1 MSTYKLF
8 FMTLKMN
15 RSYSELYRKAI
26 DLLYEHISKSII
38 GLVQGDTVIVTVPR
52 KGPRLMDF
60 METKNKKGFESA
72 LICSEHS
79 LPFLFGDAETVKKIK
94 RIIIVDDAVY
104 YGTTITGVYNIVN
117 TYRAI
122 LNAEF
127 DIMVITGIRD
137 TNANT
142 GSIEVIY
149 DEENREKSFGYYY
162 IKRLAK
168 DLNTINATLEIEF
181 PMLCYRLRYPEGTDV
196 HGLLAKNMTGV
207 SGCKDTYLV
216 NTYKKKSVTAIFR
229 TDENLLCSFRK
240 CRFNI
245 CHDPNKGEHAINV
258 TVMSPYVLSNEEN
271 DLKMVFDDVDIIRPY
286 WTRLVTEAIPDN
298 TRHVFK
304 VTETIGDEPD
314 NALMY
319 GELKRLK
326 TRSIVIAANYI
337 ASVLFFVQ
345 IKKELEAA
353 LQCDSIDFDGLNR
366 KDFHNIFGYSDTA
379 KELLDKLNAMMTI
392 LGEASDNPDA
402 KLRLLNVYADRGT
415 MVFEKNYPKS
425 QFTLPVFLNY
435 VKELLDNAKNTAEA
449 VSALFFLQNGLIEK
463 ETRKQ
468 ERFNYYR
475 LFFGQTFASIKQFL
489 RNLADEKTIHRLVD
503 MKIDQCNIVPQYI
516 LDCDTKNWRRVFRP
530 GENEDLYLS
539 HMARFVIM
547 VYNELAGHFS
557 IQDVP
562 QYILNGF
569 LVYLTKV
576 CKKELEKDLNISF
589 SKDKNGCLLFLNR
602 ENGLRT
608 DVLTYLERMKI
619 LDIEKE
625 FVKVNE
631 HLADESLTQGTTLDR
646 NKVETTIKDRIED
659 LYNKIKEYGLGLDS
673 AYMVLNAYTLGTE
686 EIKNAKVELCPIMD
700 SIAQFLLK
708 TESSLEKPEDEK
720 PTGLAWSR
728 NKLIINSFRYFSKY
742 LALPELVVEPKI
754 KRFEEKLFT
763 YKQASNL
770 VTSMYI
776 LKNKKTTEDI
786 LSKHNGLLGYPEKL
800 VKEITTDF
808 DKTLVRPEVASYMAS
823 RIRGMVQNCSD
834 NTCQWND
841 TLLN

>member
-1 MSTYKLF
+1 MSAYKLF

-26 DLLYEHISKSII
+26 DLLYEHITKSII

-127 DIMVITGIRD
+127 DIIVITGIKD
-137 TNANT
+137 TKANT
-142 GSIEVIY
+142 GGINVMY

-162 IKRLAK
+162 IKQLAK

-181 PMLCYRLRYPEGTDV
+181 PTLCYRLRYPEGTDV
-196 HGLLAKNMTGV
+196 YALLMKSIAGM
-207 SGCKDTYLV
+207 SRCKDTYLV
-216 NTYKKKSVTAIFR
+216 ETYEKKSVTAIFS
-229 TDENLLCSFRK
+229 TDGNLLCSFRK

-245 CHDPNKGEHAINV
+245 CHNSDKGEYAINV
-258 TVMSPYVLSNEEN
+258 TVMSPYALSNEES
-271 DLKMVFDDVDIIRPY
+271 DLNMVFDDVDAIRPY

-304 VTETIGDEPD
+304 VTEIAGDEPD

-319 GELKRLK
+319 SELKRLK

-337 ASVLFFVQ
+337 ASVLFFMQ
-345 IKKELEAA
+345 IKKELETA
-353 LQCDSIDFDGLNR
+353 LQCEFIDFDGLNR
-366 KDFHNIFGYSDTA
+366 RDFHNIFGYSDTA
-379 KELLDKLNAMMTI
+379 NELLDKLNAIMTKPEE
-392 LGEASDNPDA
+392 LTDNPDV

-425 QFTLPVFLNY
+425 QFTLPVFQNY
-435 VKELLDNAKNTAEA
+435 VKELLNNAENTTEA

-468 ERFNYYR
+468 EKFNYYR
-475 LFFGQTFASIKQFL
+475 LFFGQTFASIKEFL
-489 RNLADEKTIHRLVD
+489 GKFAVGEEEEKIIHRLVD

-516 LDCDTKNWRRVFRP
+516 LDNETKNWRRVFRP

-547 VYNELAGHFS
+547 VYKELVKHFN
-557 IQDVP
+557 ILNIP

-576 CKKELEKDLNISF
+576 CNNELNKDLHINF
-589 SKDKNGCLLFLNR
+589 SKNKNGNLLFMNR
-602 ENGLRT
+602 ENGLCT
-608 DVLTYLERMKI
+608 DVLAYLKRMKI
-619 LDIEKE
+619 LDIKYE

-631 HLADESLTQGTTLDR
+631 HLADESLTEETTLDR
-646 NKVETTIKDRIED
+646 NKVETTIKDKIEI
-659 LYNKIKEYGLGLDS
+659 LYSKIKDYGLGLDS
-673 AYMVLNAYTLGTE
+673 AYMVLNAYTIGKKDIE
-686 EIKNAKVELCPIMD
+686 NAKVELCPIMD
-700 SIAQFLLK
+700 SIEQFLQN
-708 TESSLEKPEDEK
+708 TETCLENPQDEK
-720 PTGLAWSR
+720 PTERLIRSR
-728 NKLIINSFRYFSKY
+728 NKVIVNSFRYFSKY
-742 LALPELVVEPKI
+742 LALPELVEEPKT
-754 KRFEEKLFT
+754 KLFEEKLFT

-776 LKNKKTTEDI
+776 LKNKKTTEEI
-786 LSKHNGLLGYPEKL
+786 LNKHNGLLGYPEKL

-808 DKTLVRPEVASYMAS
+808 DKTLVKPEVANCMAEG
-823 RIRGMVQNCSD
+823 IRRLAK
-834 NTCQWND
+834 ND
-841 TLLN
+841 IDKIY

>member
-1 MSTYKLF
+1 
-8 FMTLKMN
+8 MN
-15 RSYSELYRKAI
+15 RSFSEFYKKAI
-26 DLLYEHISKSII
+26 DLLYEHITESII
-38 GLVQGDTVIVTVPR
+38 GLVQGDTIIVPIPR

-60 METKNKKGFESA
+60 MEAQNKNKKGFKSA

-127 DIMVITGIRD
+127 EIKVIAGIRD

-142 GSIEVIY
+142 GSVEVIY

-168 DLNTINATLEIEF
+168 DLNKINATLEIEF
-181 PMLCYRLRYPEGTDV
+181 PTLCYRLRYPKGTDV
-196 HGLLAKNMTGV
+196 HRLLVKNMTGV
-207 SGCKDTYLV
+207 KGCKDTYFV
-216 NTYKKKSVTAIFR
+216 KTYKKTSVTAMFR
-229 TDENLLCSFRK
+229 RDENLLCSFRK

-245 CHDPNKGEHAINV
+245 CHNREKGEHAINV
-258 TVMSPYVLSNEEN
+258 TVMSPYALSNEES
-271 DLKMVFDDVDIIRPY
+271 DLKMIFDDVDDIRPY
-286 WTRLVTEAIPDN
+286 WIRLVTEAIPDN
-298 TRHVFK
+298 VRHVFK
-304 VTETIGDEPD
+304 VTETTGDEPD

-337 ASVLFFVQ
+337 ASVLFFMQ

-353 LQCDSIDFDGLNR
+353 LQCDFIDFDGLNR

-379 KELLDKLNAMMTI
+379 KELLDKLNAMMI
-392 LGEASDNPDA
+392 APEKASDNPDA
-402 KLRLLNVYADRGT
+402 KLRLLNVYVDRGA

-425 QFTLPVFLNY
+425 QFTLPVFQNR
-435 VKELLDNAKNTAEA
+435 VKELLGNAKNASEA

-468 ERFNYYR
+468 EKFNYYR

-489 RNLADEKTIHRLVD
+489 RESTNRRTREKTIHRLVD

-516 LDCDTKNWRRVFRP
+516 LDCETKNWRRVFRP

-547 VYNELAGHFS
+547 VYNELAEHFS

-562 QYILNGF
+562 EYILNGF

-576 CKKELEKDLNISF
+576 CNKKLKKDLNINF
-589 SKDKNGCLLFLNR
+589 SKDKNGCLMFLNR
-602 ENGLRT
+602 ENGLKT
-608 DVLTYLERMKI
+608 DVLAYLERMKI
-619 LDIEKE
+619 LDIKNE

-631 HLADESLTQGTTLDR
+631 HLADESLTQVTTLDR
-646 NKVETTIKDRIED
+646 NKVEKTIKDRIEA
-659 LYNKIKEYGLGLDS
+659 LHNKINEYGLGLDS
-673 AYMVLNAYTLGTE
+673 AYMVLNAYTLGTK
-686 EIKNAKVELCPIMD
+686 EIENAKVELCPIMD
-700 SIAQFLLK
+700 SIEQFLLN
-708 TESSLEKPEDEK
+708 TETSLKKPEDEK
-720 PTGLAWSR
+720 TIGLARSR
-728 NKLIINSFRYFSKY
+728 NKVIINSFRYFSKY
-742 LALPELVVEPKI
+742 LALPELVAEPKI
-754 KRFEEKLFT
+754 KLFEEKLFT

-776 LKNKKTTEDI
+776 LKNKKTTEEI
-786 LSKHNGLLGYPEKL
+786 LNKHNGLLGYSEKL
-800 VKEITTDF
+800 VKDITTDF
-808 DKTLVRPEVASYMAS
+808 DKTLVRPGVASYMAKK
-823 RIRGMVQNCSD
+823 IRGMVQNCSD
-834 NTCQWND
+834 NTCRRSD

>member
-1 MSTYKLF
+1 MSAYKLF

-26 DLLYEHISKSII
+26 DLLYEHITKSII

-127 DIMVITGIRD
+127 DIIVITGIKD
-137 TNANT
+137 TKANT
-142 GSIEVIY
+142 GGINVMY

-162 IKRLAK
+162 IKQLAK

-181 PMLCYRLRYPEGTDV
+181 PTLCYRLRYPEGTDV
-196 HGLLAKNMTGV
+196 YALLMKSIAEM
-207 SGCKDTYLV
+207 SRCKDTYLV
-216 NTYKKKSVTAIFR
+216 ETYEKKSVTAIFS
-229 TDENLLCSFRK
+229 TDGNLLCSFRK

-245 CHDPNKGEHAINV
+245 CHNSDKGEYAINV
-258 TVMSPYVLSNEEN
+258 TVMSPYALSNEES
-271 DLKMVFDDVDIIRPY
+271 DLNMVFDDVDAIRPY

-304 VTETIGDEPD
+304 VTEIAGDEPD

-319 GELKRLK
+319 SELKRLK

-337 ASVLFFVQ
+337 ASVLFFMQ
-345 IKKELEAA
+345 IKKELETA
-353 LQCDSIDFDGLNR
+353 LQCEFIDFDGLNR
-366 KDFHNIFGYSDTA
+366 RDFHNIFGYSDTA
-379 KELLDKLNAMMTI
+379 NELLDKLNAIMTKPEE
-392 LGEASDNPDA
+392 LTDNPDV

-425 QFTLPVFLNY
+425 QFTLPVFQNY
-435 VKELLDNAKNTAEA
+435 VKELLNNAENTTEA

-468 ERFNYYR
+468 EKFNYYR
-475 LFFGQTFASIKQFL
+475 LFFGQTFASIKEFL
-489 RNLADEKTIHRLVD
+489 GKFAVGEEEEKIIHRLVD

-516 LDCDTKNWRRVFRP
+516 LDNETKNWRRVFRP

-547 VYNELAGHFS
+547 VYKELVKHFN
-557 IQDVP
+557 ILNIP

-576 CKKELEKDLNISF
+576 CNNELNKDLHINF
-589 SKDKNGCLLFLNR
+589 SKDKNGNLLFMNR
-602 ENGLRT
+602 ENGLCT
-608 DVLTYLERMKI
+608 DVLAYLKRMKI
-619 LDIEKE
+619 LDIKYE

-631 HLADESLTQGTTLDR
+631 HLADESLTEETTLDR
-646 NKVETTIKDRIED
+646 NKVETTIKDKIEI
-659 LYNKIKEYGLGLDS
+659 LYSKIKDYGLGLDS
-673 AYMVLNAYTLGTE
+673 AYMVLNAYTIGKKDIE
-686 EIKNAKVELCPIMD
+686 NAKVELCPIMD
-700 SIAQFLLK
+700 SIEQFLQN
-708 TESSLEKPEDEK
+708 TETCLENPQDEK
-720 PTGLAWSR
+720 PTERLIRSK
-728 NKLIINSFRYFSKY
+728 NKVIVNSFRYFSKY
-742 LALPELVVEPKI
+742 LALPELVEEPKT
-754 KRFEEKLFT
+754 KLFEEKLFT

-776 LKNKKTTEDI
+776 LKNKKTTEEI
-786 LSKHNGLLGYPEKL
+786 LNKHNGLLGYPEKL

-808 DKTLVRPEVASYMAS
+808 DKTLVKPEVANCMAEG
-823 RIRGMVQNCSD
+823 IRRLAK
-834 NTCQWND
+834 ND
-841 TLLN
+841 IDKIY

>member
-1 MSTYKLF
+1 
-8 FMTLKMN
+8 MTLKMN

-26 DLLYEHISKSII
+26 DLLYEHITKSII

-127 DIMVITGIRD
+127 DIIVITGIKD
-137 TNANT
+137 TKANT
-142 GSIEVIY
+142 GGINVMY

-162 IKRLAK
+162 IKQLAK

-181 PMLCYRLRYPEGTDV
+181 PTLCYRLRYPEGTDV
-196 HGLLAKNMTGV
+196 YALLMKSIAGM
-207 SGCKDTYLV
+207 SRCKDTYLV
-216 NTYKKKSVTAIFR
+216 ETYEKKSVTAIFS
-229 TDENLLCSFRK
+229 TDGNLLCSFRK

-245 CHDPNKGEHAINV
+245 CHNSDKGEYAINV
-258 TVMSPYVLSNEEN
+258 TVMSPYALSNEES
-271 DLKMVFDDVDIIRPY
+271 DLNMVFDDVDAIRPY

-304 VTETIGDEPD
+304 VTEIAGDEPD

-319 GELKRLK
+319 SELKRLK

-337 ASVLFFVQ
+337 ASVLFFMQ
-345 IKKELEAA
+345 IKKELETA
-353 LQCDSIDFDGLNR
+353 LQCEFIDFDGLNR
-366 KDFHNIFGYSDTA
+366 RDFHNIFGYSDTA
-379 KELLDKLNAMMTI
+379 NELLDKLNAIMTKPEE
-392 LGEASDNPDA
+392 LTDNPDV

-425 QFTLPVFLNY
+425 QFTLPVFQNY
-435 VKELLDNAKNTAEA
+435 VKELLNNAENTTEA

-468 ERFNYYR
+468 EKFNYYR
-475 LFFGQTFASIKQFL
+475 LFFGQTFASIKEFL
-489 RNLADEKTIHRLVD
+489 GKFAVGEEEEKIIHRLVD

-516 LDCDTKNWRRVFRP
+516 LDNETKNWRRVLRP

-547 VYNELAGHFS
+547 VYKELVKHFN
-557 IQDVP
+557 ILNIP

-576 CKKELEKDLNISF
+576 CNNELNKDLHINF
-589 SKDKNGCLLFLNR
+589 SKDKNGNLLFMNR
-602 ENGLRT
+602 ENGLCT
-608 DVLTYLERMKI
+608 DVLAYLKRMKI
-619 LDIEKE
+619 LDIKYE

-631 HLADESLTQGTTLDR
+631 HLADESLTEETTLDR
-646 NKVETTIKDRIED
+646 NKVETTIKDKIEI
-659 LYNKIKEYGLGLDS
+659 LYSKIKDYGLGLDS
-673 AYMVLNAYTLGTE
+673 AYMVLNAYTIGKKDIE
-686 EIKNAKVELCPIMD
+686 NAKVELCPIMD
-700 SIAQFLLK
+700 SIEQFLQN
-708 TESSLEKPEDEK
+708 TETCLENPQDEK
-720 PTGLAWSR
+720 PTERLIRSR
-728 NKLIINSFRYFSKY
+728 NKVIVNSFRYFSKY
-742 LALPELVVEPKI
+742 LALPELVEEPKT
-754 KRFEEKLFT
+754 KLFEEKLFT

-776 LKNKKTTEDI
+776 LKNKKTTEEI
-786 LSKHNGLLGYPEKL
+786 LNKHNGLLGYPEKL

-808 DKTLVRPEVASYMAS
+808 DKTLVKPEVANCMAEG
-823 RIRGMVQNCSD
+823 IRRLAK
-834 NTCQWND
+834 ND
-841 TLLN
+841 IDKIY

>member
-1 MSTYKLF
+1 MSAYKLF

-26 DLLYEHISKSII
+26 DLLYEHITKSII

-127 DIMVITGIRD
+127 DIIVITGIKD
-137 TNANT
+137 TKANT
-142 GSIEVIY
+142 GGINVMY

-162 IKRLAK
+162 IKQLAK

-181 PMLCYRLRYPEGTDV
+181 PTLCYRLRYPEGTDV
-196 HGLLAKNMTGV
+196 YALLMKSIAGM
-207 SGCKDTYLV
+207 SRCKDTYLV
-216 NTYKKKSVTAIFR
+216 ETYEKKSVTAIFS
-229 TDENLLCSFRK
+229 TDGNLLCSFRK

-245 CHDPNKGEHAINV
+245 CHNSDKGEYAINV
-258 TVMSPYVLSNEEN
+258 TVMSPYALSNEES
-271 DLKMVFDDVDIIRPY
+271 DLNMVFDDVDAIRPY

-304 VTETIGDEPD
+304 VTEIAGDEPD

-319 GELKRLK
+319 SELKRLK

-337 ASVLFFVQ
+337 ASVLFFMQ
-345 IKKELEAA
+345 IKKELETA
-353 LQCDSIDFDGLNR
+353 LQCEFIDFDGLNR
-366 KDFHNIFGYSDTA
+366 RDFHNIFGYSDTA
-379 KELLDKLNAMMTI
+379 NELLDKLNAIMTKPEE
-392 LGEASDNPDA
+392 LTDNPDV

-425 QFTLPVFLNY
+425 QFTLPVFQNY
-435 VKELLDNAKNTAEA
+435 VKELLNNAENTTEA

-468 ERFNYYR
+468 EKFNYYR
-475 LFFGQTFASIKQFL
+475 LFFGQTFASIKEFL
-489 RNLADEKTIHRLVD
+489 GKFAVGEEEEKIIHRLVD

-516 LDCDTKNWRRVFRP
+516 LDNETKNWRRVFRP

-547 VYNELAGHFS
+547 VYKELVKHFN
-557 IQDVP
+557 ILNIP

-576 CKKELEKDLNISF
+576 CNNELNKDLHINF
-589 SKDKNGCLLFLNR
+589 SKDKNGNLLFMNR
-602 ENGLRT
+602 ENGLCT
-608 DVLTYLERMKI
+608 DVLAYLKRMKI
-619 LDIEKE
+619 LDIKYE

-631 HLADESLTQGTTLDR
+631 HLADESLTEETTLDR
-646 NKVETTIKDRIED
+646 NKVETTIKDKIEI
-659 LYNKIKEYGLGLDS
+659 LYSKIKDYGLGLDS
-673 AYMVLNAYTLGTE
+673 AYMVLNAYTIGKKDIE
-686 EIKNAKVELCPIMD
+686 NAKVELCPIMD
-700 SIAQFLLK
+700 SIEQFLQN
-708 TESSLEKPEDEK
+708 TETCLENPQDEK
-720 PTGLAWSR
+720 PTERLIRSR
-728 NKLIINSFRYFSKY
+728 NKVIVNSFRYFSKY
-742 LALPELVVEPKI
+742 LALPELVEEPKT
-754 KRFEEKLFT
+754 KLFEEKLFT

-776 LKNKKTTEDI
+776 LKNKKTTEEI
-786 LSKHNGLLGYPEKL
+786 LNKHNGLLGYPEKL

-808 DKTLVRPEVASYMAS
+808 DKTLVKPEVANCMAEG
-823 RIRGMVQNCSD
+823 IRRLAK
-834 NTCQWND
+834 ND
-841 TLLN
+841 IDKIY

>member
-1 MSTYKLF
+1 
-8 FMTLKMN
+8 MN
-15 RSYSELYRKAI
+15 RSFSELYKKAI
-26 DLLYEHISKSII
+26 DLLYEHITESII
-38 GLVQGDTVIVTVPR
+38 GLTQGDTIIVPIPR

-60 METKNKKGFESA
+60 MKAKNKNKKGLESA

-117 TYRAI
+117 TYKAI

-127 DIMVITGIRD
+127 DIKVIAGIRD

-142 GSIEVIY
+142 GSIEVTY

-168 DLNTINATLEIEF
+168 DLNKINATLEIEF
-181 PMLCYRLRYPEGTDV
+181 PTLCYRLRYPKGTDV
-196 HGLLAKNMTGV
+196 HGLLAKNMTRV
-207 SGCKDTYLV
+207 SGCKDTYFV
-216 NTYKKKSVTAIFR
+216 KTYKKSSVTAMFR

-245 CHDPNKGEHAINV
+245 SHNRGKGEHAINV
-258 TVMSPYVLSNEEN
+258 TVMSPYALSNEES
-271 DLKMVFDDVDIIRPY
+271 DLKMIFDDVDDIRPY
-286 WTRLVTEAIPDN
+286 WIRLVTEAIPDN
-298 TRHVFK
+298 VRHVFK
-304 VTETIGDEPD
+304 VTETTGDEPD

-337 ASVLFFVQ
+337 ASVLFFMQ

-353 LQCDSIDFDGLNR
+353 LQCDFIDFDGLNR

-379 KELLDKLNAMMTI
+379 KELLDKLNAMMTAPE
-392 LGEASDNPDA
+392 EASDNPDA
-402 KLRLLNVYADRGT
+402 KLRLLNVYVDRGA

-425 QFTLPVFLNY
+425 QFTLPVFRSR
-435 VKELLDNAKNTAEA
+435 VKELLGNAKNASEA

-468 ERFNYYR
+468 EKFNYYR

-489 RNLADEKTIHRLVD
+489 RESTNRRTREKTIHRLVD

-516 LDCDTKNWRRVFRP
+516 LDCETKNWRRVFRP

-562 QYILNGF
+562 EYILNGF

-576 CKKELEKDLNISF
+576 CNKKLKKDLNISF
-589 SKDKNGCLLFLNR
+589 SKDKNGCLMFLNR
-602 ENGLRT
+602 ENGLHT
-608 DVLTYLERMKI
+608 DVLAYLERMKI
-619 LDIEKE
+619 LDKKNE

-631 HLADESLTQGTTLDR
+631 HLADESLTQVTTLDR
-646 NKVETTIKDRIED
+646 NKVETTIKDRIEA
-659 LYNKIKEYGLGLDS
+659 LYNKINEYGLGLDS
-673 AYMVLNAYTLGTE
+673 AYMVLNAYTLGKK
-686 EIKNAKVELCPIMD
+686 EIENAKVELCPIMD
-700 SIAQFLLK
+700 SIEQFLLN
-708 TESSLEKPEDEK
+708 TETSLEKPEDEK
-720 PTGLAWSR
+720 ATGLARSR
-728 NKLIINSFRYFSKY
+728 NKVIINSFRYFSKY
-742 LALPELVVEPKI
+742 LALPELVAEPKI

-776 LKNKKTTEDI
+776 LKNKKTTEEI
-786 LSKHNGLLGYPEKL
+786 LNKHNGVLGYSEKL
-800 VKEITTDF
+800 VKDITTDF
-808 DKTLVRPEVASYMAS
+808 DKTLVRPGVASYMAEK
-823 RIRGMVQNCSD
+823 IRGMVQNCPD
-834 NTCQWND
+834 NTCRRSE

>member
-1 MSTYKLF
+1 
-8 FMTLKMN
+8 MTLKMN

-26 DLLYEHISKSII
+26 DLLYEHITKSII

-127 DIMVITGIRD
+127 DIIVITGIKD
-137 TNANT
+137 TKANT
-142 GSIEVIY
+142 GGINVMY

-162 IKRLAK
+162 IKQLAK

-181 PMLCYRLRYPEGTDV
+181 PTLCYRLRYPEGTDV
-196 HGLLAKNMTGV
+196 YALLMKSIAGM
-207 SGCKDTYLV
+207 SRCKDTYLV
-216 NTYKKKSVTAIFR
+216 ETYEKKSVTAIFS
-229 TDENLLCSFRK
+229 TDGNLLCCFRK

-245 CHDPNKGEHAINV
+245 CHNSDKGEYAINV
-258 TVMSPYVLSNEEN
+258 TVMSPYALSNEES
-271 DLKMVFDDVDIIRPY
+271 DLNMVFDDVDAIRPY

-304 VTETIGDEPD
+304 VTEIAGDEPD

-319 GELKRLK
+319 SELKRLK

-337 ASVLFFVQ
+337 ASVLFFMQ
-345 IKKELEAA
+345 IKKELETA
-353 LQCDSIDFDGLNR
+353 LQCEFIDFDGLNR
-366 KDFHNIFGYSDTA
+366 RDFHNIFGYSDTA
-379 KELLDKLNAMMTI
+379 NELLDKLNAIMTKPEE
-392 LGEASDNPDA
+392 LTDNPDV

-425 QFTLPVFLNY
+425 QFTLPVFQNY
-435 VKELLDNAKNTAEA
+435 VKELLNNAENTTEA

-468 ERFNYYR
+468 EKFNYYR
-475 LFFGQTFASIKQFL
+475 LFFGQTFASIKEFL
-489 RNLADEKTIHRLVD
+489 GKFAVGEEEEKIIHRLVD

-516 LDCDTKNWRRVFRP
+516 LDNETKNWRRVFRP

-547 VYNELAGHFS
+547 VYKELVKHFN
-557 IQDVP
+557 ILNIP

-576 CKKELEKDLNISF
+576 CNNELNKDLHINF
-589 SKDKNGCLLFLNR
+589 SKDKNGNLLFMNR
-602 ENGLRT
+602 ENGLCT
-608 DVLTYLERMKI
+608 DVLAYLKRMKI
-619 LDIEKE
+619 LDIKYE

-631 HLADESLTQGTTLDR
+631 HLADESLTEETTLDR
-646 NKVETTIKDRIED
+646 NKVETTIKDKIEI
-659 LYNKIKEYGLGLDS
+659 LYSKIKDYGLGLDS
-673 AYMVLNAYTLGTE
+673 AYMVLNAYTIGKKDIE
-686 EIKNAKVELCPIMD
+686 NAKVELCPIMD
-700 SIAQFLLK
+700 SIEQFLQN
-708 TESSLEKPEDEK
+708 TETCLENPQDEK
-720 PTGLAWSR
+720 PTERLIRSR
-728 NKLIINSFRYFSKY
+728 NKVIVNSFRYFSKY
-742 LALPELVVEPKI
+742 LALPELVEEPKT
-754 KRFEEKLFT
+754 KLFEEKLFT

-776 LKNKKTTEDI
+776 LKNKKTTEEI
-786 LSKHNGLLGYPEKL
+786 LNKHNGLLGYPEKL

-808 DKTLVRPEVASYMAS
+808 DKTLVKPEVANCMAEG
-823 RIRGMVQNCSD
+823 IRRLAK
-834 NTCQWND
+834 ND
-841 TLLN
+841 IDKIY